1 MFISVDEKIIN
12 SKFEMTKIQKKLTGL
27 INTNKTEIST
37 KCSKNMLDNIKK
49 ELNSFV
55 KVQKF
60 NNIIDYLEPLTC
72 ELKKNLEI

>member
-1 MFISVDEKIIN
+1 MI
-12 SKFEMTKIQKKLTGL
+12 KIQKKLTGL

-37 KCSKNMLDNIKK
+37 KCSKNMLDNIKT